1 VRVKMRIIVLRRIVS
16 LSLFV
21 LWVIT
26 GITGILLLIG
36 PLLAKIGIY
45 VLTVIPDIHTYVG
58 FGAFGISVIHIALNW
73 DALRSYMRIIR
84 PKPKAQGSK

>member
-1 VRVKMRIIVLRRIVS
+1 MNLIIPHALGVRAKMRIIVLRKIVS

-36 PLLAKIGIY
+36 PLLAKVGTY
-45 VLTVIPDIHTYVG
+45 VPTIIPGIHTYVG
-58 FGAFGISVIHIALNW
+58 FGVLGISVIRIALN
-73 DALRSYMRIIR
+73 
-84 PKPKAQGSK
+84 